1 MNRYVCVSG
10 HARRHGIG
18 GLLVA
23 VVGLTLPVLLV
34 YFLYQRKIFIRLWNP
49 LVS

>member
-1 MNRYVCVSG
+1 MIANESIRLRFWTHTSPR
-10 HARRHGIG
+10 HRRIG

-34 YFLYQRKIFIRLWNP
+34 YFLYQGKIFIRL
-49 LVS
+49 